1 MQTAAE
7 RQTVYINTRAEWR
20 QWLEIH
26 HQSAKSVWLVCNT
39 RKSNLPTVNWSEMV
53 DEALCFGWI
62 DSTRKTIDGCSFMQ
76 LFSKRKPRS
85 TWSKINKEKIQQLI
99 DSNLMTAAGYETIR
113 IAKENGSW
121 TILDS
126 VEELAIPND
135 LDEAFSDHGGA
146 KAYFL
151 SLSKS
156 LKKMLLQWI
165 VLAKRP
171 ETRKKRIDEIAEQ
184 AAQQN
189 TPKQF
194 RRPGA
199 GK

>member
-1 MQTAAE
+1 MQTATK
-7 RQTVYINTRAEWR
+7 RQTIYINTRAEWR
-20 QWLEIH
+20 QWLEVY
-26 HQSAKSVWLVCNT
+26 HQSAQSVWLVCNT
-39 RKSNLPTVNWSEMV
+39 RKSNLPTVSWSEMV

-62 DSTRKTIDGCSFMQ
+62 DSTRKTIDECSFMQ

-85 TWSKINKEKIQQLI
+85 TWSKINKEKIQRLI
-99 DSNLMTAAGYETIR
+99 DGNLMTAAGYETIR

-121 TILDS
+121 AILDS
-126 VEELAIPND
+126 VEELVIPDD
-135 LDEAFSDHGGA
+135 LDEAFSNHGGA
-146 KAYFL
+146 EAYFL

-171 ETRKKRIDEIAEQ
+171 ETRKKRIDEIAEL

-189 TPKQF
+189 IPKQF
-194 RRPGA
+194 RRTGA
-199 GK
+199 G